1 MRARSIARRIETS
14 LQNILL
20 KDDLTVKISPLYK
33 ECDFG
38 AFVEA
43 HKEKITKIS
52 FDLITPNMSNISSR
66 LSEDLKRMAKMT
78 GTAETNL
85 KFNAARN
92 GSLNLERGNT
102 EIDGLVDYASKGG
115 GEIRIS
121 AKNVKIAYGSN
132 DAQINAEIEDIE
144 LTGSLENYNNST
156 NIFSA
161 NTTCLL
167 VEK

>member
-1 MRARSIARRIETS
+1 
-14 LQNILL
+14 
-20 KDDLTVKISPLYK
+20 
-33 ECDFG
+33 
-38 AFVEA
+38 
-43 HKEKITKIS
+43 
-52 FDLITPNMSNISSR
+52 
-66 LSEDLKRMAKMT
+66 MT